1 MGYLSKAVL
10 IGTAALT
17 LGGCGTVSGFY
28 RVAAPKTCQDLTVA
42 IYFQRDSATVTREA
56 KAVLKGAG
64 DRARGC
70 VLGEVDVLGLAD
82 ATGDPD
88 VNLDLS
94 RKRAEAVRLAVIKLG
109 FTTVN
114 FKVGAAGEAGATTAS
129 GADRPLR
136 RRADVTFRLKP
147 R

>member
-1 MGYLSKAVL
+1 MGYLTRTVL
-10 IGTAALT
+10 IGAATLS
-17 LGGCGTVSGFY
+17 LGGCGTVAGFH
-28 RVAAPKTCQDLTVA
+28 RAAWPRTCQDLTVA

-64 DRARGC
+64 DMARGC

-88 VNLDLS
+88 INLVLS
-94 RKRAEAVRLAVIKLG
+94 RKRAEAVRLAVFNLG

-114 FKVGAAGEAGATTAS
+114 FKVGAAGESGATTAS

-136 RRADVTFRLKP
+136 RRADLTFRLRP
-147 R
+147 H